1 MKDKSKIEAS
11 RRLRTAMA
19 RIESVERHLD
29 AAAQSISVVTGPGI
43 GAEWEKLRALVGLAK
58 ASWRRLEE
66 KVLSE
71 CFDLDDLAKIRF
83 LEQAN
88 LKVM

>member
-1 MKDKSKIEAS
+1 MKDNSKLEAS

-43 GAEWEKLRALVGLAK
+43 GSEWEKIRGLVALAK

-66 KVLSE
+66 RVLSGS
-71 CFDLDDLAKIRF
+71 FDLDDLAKIRF
-83 LEQAN
+83 LEQPS
-88 LKVM
+88 LKVT